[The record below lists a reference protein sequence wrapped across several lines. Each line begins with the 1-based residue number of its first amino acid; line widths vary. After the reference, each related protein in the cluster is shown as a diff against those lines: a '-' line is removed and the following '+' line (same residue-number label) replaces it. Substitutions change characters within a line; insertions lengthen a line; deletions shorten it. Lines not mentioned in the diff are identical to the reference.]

1 MNHPGCKAK
10 ATTHW
15 EQALEALKDGPEDVR
30 KAVSNAFRFLTDTVE
45 MHPNLTCPYCSD
57 PLAVVAATVSAGVA
71 AATDR
76 SDPK

>member
-10 ATTHW
+10 ATGHW
-15 EQALEALKDGPEDVR
+15 EQALDALKDGPEEIR

-45 MHPNLTCPYCSD
+45 SHPNLTCPYCAD
-57 PLAVVAATVSAGVA
+57 PLAVAAATISAGVA

-76 SDPK
+76 SDRK